1 LHDGLL
7 DFRVNFVLENGE
19 AGGLEGREVLMLDM
33 IAVEVHKELEET
45 GREAGRDGG
54 RGLIRG

>member
-1 LHDGLL
+1 MHDGLI

-33 IAVEVHKELEET
+33 IAVEVHKELEVR